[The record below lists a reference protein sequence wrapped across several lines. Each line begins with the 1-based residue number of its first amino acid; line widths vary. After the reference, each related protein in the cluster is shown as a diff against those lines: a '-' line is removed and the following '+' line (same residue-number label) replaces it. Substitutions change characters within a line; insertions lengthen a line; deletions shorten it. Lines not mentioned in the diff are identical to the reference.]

1 MSLLFNLSIQHALCS
16 IFQITYVHNS
26 LNQHFNKGG
35 KNKPKQYHTVRTVP
49 NYWLKIRRNKDKIDY
64 PSICTWLPTHL
75 AWYRDTDIENVGY
88 TRHRTKTKEKP
99 YSHSETKKMR
109 HTDPQKNE
117 SELRCSGRT
126 AVPASYK
133 PFYGTKLLL
142 L

>member
-1 MSLLFNLSIQHALCS
+1 MSLLYNLTNQNALCS

-26 LNQHFNKGG
+26 LNQHFNKGV

-49 NYWLKIRRNKDKIDY
+49 NYWLTIRRNKDKIDY
-64 PSICTWLPTHL
+64 SSICTWLLTYL
-75 AWYRDTDIENVGY
+75 AWYRNTDIENIGY
-88 TRHRTKTKEKP
+88 TRHRTKTKKTILTLA
-99 YSHSETKKMR
+99 ETKKMR
-109 HTDPQKNE
+109 HTDPIKNE